1 MENMDAMTIVVLATM
16 IISGVIIV
24 VGTIIPSLQE
34 GKAVEKA
41 LEAMARQP
49 GVAGQIS
56 TTLFVA
62 LAMLESCAIYVLLI
76 CLILLFANPL
86 LALIE

>member
-1 MENMDAMTIVVLATM
+1 MEDITIVVLATM
-16 IISGVIIV
+16 IISGVLIIL
-24 VGTIIPSLQE
+24 GTIVPSLQE
-34 GKAVEKA
+34 GKAVVTA

-49 GVAGQIS
+49 GAAGQIS
-56 TTLFVA
+56 TALFVA

-86 LALIE
+86 LGLIQ

>member
-1 MENMDAMTIVVLATM
+1 MEAMTLVVLATVVTC
-16 IISGVIIV
+16 GLLIV

-34 GKAVEKA
+34 GKAVITA

-49 GVAGQIS
+49 GVAGEIS

-86 LALIE
+86 LAFIK

>member
-1 MENMDAMTIVVLATM
+1 MDDMTIVVLATM
-16 IISGVIIV
+16 IISGILIII
-24 VGTIIPSLQE
+24 GTIVPSLQE
-34 GKAVEKA
+34 GKAVVTA

-56 TTLFVA
+56 TALFVA

-86 LALIE
+86 LDLVK

>member
-1 MENMDAMTIVVLATM
+1 
-16 IISGVIIV
+16 
-24 VGTIIPSLQE
+24 
-34 GKAVEKA
+34 VEKA

-86 LALIE
+86 LDLIS

>member
-1 MENMDAMTIVVLATM
+1 MEATTIVVLATM
-16 IISGVIIV
+16 IISGVLIV
-24 VGTIIPSLQE
+24 IGTIVPSLQE
-34 GKAVEKA
+34 GKAVVTA

-49 GVAGQIS
+49 GAAGQIS

-86 LALIE
+86 LALIQ

>member
-1 MENMDAMTIVVLATM
+1 MDDMTIVVLATM
-16 IISGVIIV
+16 IISGILIII
-24 VGTIIPSLQE
+24 GTIVPSLQE
-34 GKAVEKA
+34 GKAVVTA

-56 TTLFVA
+56 TALFVA
-62 LAMLESCAIYVLLI
+62 LAMLESVAIYVLLI

-86 LALIE
+86 LDLVK

>member
-41 LEAMARQP
+41 LEAMARPTWCGGADQHHPPSVGP
-49 GVAGQIS
+49 GHCWSPVPS
-56 TTLFVA
+56 T
-62 LAMLESCAIYVLLI
+62 C
-76 CLILLFANPL
+76 C
-86 LALIE
+86 

>member
-1 MENMDAMTIVVLATM
+1 MEATTLVIVTTTVTCGML
-16 IISGVIIV
+16 ILL
-24 VGTIIPSLQE
+24 GTAIPSLME
-34 GKAVEKA
+34 GRAVTTA

-49 GVAGQIS
+49 GAADDIR

-76 CLILLFANPL
+76 CLILLMANPL
-86 LALIE
+86 LAYIK

>member
-1 MENMDAMTIVVLATM
+1 MEDMTIVILATM
-16 IISGVIIV
+16 IISGVLILL
-24 VGTIIPSLQE
+24 GTIVPSLQE
-34 GKAVEKA
+34 GKAVVTA

-49 GVAGQIS
+49 GAADRIS

-76 CLILLFANPL
+76 CLILLFVNPL
-86 LALIE
+86 LALIK

>member
-1 MENMDAMTIVVLATM
+1 MEDMTIVVLATM
-16 IISGVIIV
+16 IISGVLIIL
-24 VGTIIPSLQE
+24 GTIVPSLQE
-34 GKAVEKA
+34 GKAVVTA

-49 GVAGQIS
+49 GAAGQIS
-56 TTLFVA
+56 TALFVA

-86 LALIE
+86 LGLIK

>member
-1 MENMDAMTIVVLATM
+1 MEATTIVVLATM
-16 IISGVIIV
+16 IVSGVLIV
-24 VGTIIPSLQE
+24 VGTIVPSIQE
-34 GKAVEKA
+34 GKAVVAA

-49 GVAGQIS
+49 GAAGQIS

-86 LALIE
+86 LALIQ

>member
-1 MENMDAMTIVVLATM
+1 M
-16 IISGVIIV
+16 IISGILIII
-24 VGTIIPSLQE
+24 GTIVPSLQE
-34 GKAVEKA
+34 GKAVVTA

-56 TTLFVA
+56 TALFVA

-86 LALIE
+86 LDLVK